1 MNSEL
6 HNLVADVMGETGG
19 DGPELLSPD
28 SPGLAIAQDDP
39 IYMVG
44 LIGGKDVGK
53 SSLINALIGLPVSR
67 TSAAGPGTESVIA
80 YAHRSAVDRLD
91 QLLARIVPGK
101 FEIIGHDNPELF
113 RQVLVDLPDID
124 SVYAEHV
131 EITRRMLRHLLYPVW
146 LQSIEKYADLQP
158 QQLLA
163 RVAEGNDPENFLF
176 AINKIDLLV
185 AREGESAAGE
195 LCDDYARRVAK
206 TLSLAHPPHVFAVSA
221 AKPERYDLPRLR
233 AALSREKS
241 QQDVSQARRLAARQ
255 HDRTLLRWL
264 EDQQISDRAARARRV
279 FIEADELVRQRLL
292 APVMETA
299 LPRLLDDPAY
309 RAALVEP
316 AIKRRL
322 SRWPIVGAINT
333 LAAPVMAFIKK
344 SISSAGHM
352 TPIDAVLQADSTP
365 LSHRISTTFA
375 HLMQTNPM
383 VTATYAHNK
392 LWEEPAALAAAAALR
407 NRLRT
412 TATAQSNAI
421 LKQAG
426 GRTGLFAPIVRV
438 LLTIGA
444 IIWFPIAQPI
454 AAAALHAG
462 ALDWAALG
470 KQIVSVLSAGHLL
483 QASSF
488 LLIWFAVLWAAL
500 RWLAHARAE
509 RLIRDWTARDHDAVS
524 QLSFAAQLID
534 WADDLLAPLEQSSR
548 RLTELADRITAA
560 RAQSIDQ
567 RAA

>member
-1 MNSEL
+1 
-6 HNLVADVMGETGG
+6 
-19 DGPELLSPD
+19 
-28 SPGLAIAQDDP
+28 
-39 IYMVG
+39 
-44 LIGGKDVGK
+44 
-53 SSLINALIGLPVSR
+53 
-67 TSAAGPGTESVIA
+67 
-80 YAHRSAVDRLD
+80 
-91 QLLARIVPGK
+91 
-101 FEIIGHDNPELF
+101 
-113 RQVLVDLPDID
+113 
-124 SVYAEHV
+124 
-131 EITRRMLRHLLYPVW
+131 
-146 LQSIEKYADLQP
+146 
-158 QQLLA
+158 
-163 RVAEGNDPENFLF
+163 
-176 AINKIDLLV
+176 
-185 AREGESAAGE
+185 
-195 LCDDYARRVAK
+195 
-206 TLSLAHPPHVFAVSA
+206 
-221 AKPERYDLPRLR
+221 
-233 AALSREKS
+233 
-241 QQDVSQARRLAARQ
+241 
-255 HDRTLLRWL
+255 
-264 EDQQISDRAARARRV
+264 
-279 FIEADELVRQRLL
+279 
-292 APVMETA
+292 
-299 LPRLLDDPAY
+299 
-309 RAALVEP
+309 
-316 AIKRRL
+316 
-322 SRWPIVGAINT
+322 VGAINT